1 MGHQWQAIG
10 RTVCGAAHKRAG
22 LTNQDSITWYPI
34 LEPGPPLVMAVSDG
48 HGSAKSF
55 RSHWGS
61 AFAVETAREVIRE
74 VLRPP
79 PAPIAEA
86 DLSDVKRLLEE
97 RLPGELVRNW
107 EARVSA
113 HFEQY
118 PFTTAELE
126 KMASGETTSSLESLE
141 ENPLLAYGATLI
153 TILVTQDYIAYA
165 QLGDGDVLTVSDTGE
180 VSRPLPDDERL
191 FANETTS
198 LCTKN
203 AWGDFR
209 TAFQV
214 ITNTLP
220 ALILASTDGYSN
232 SFLDETNF
240 LKVGSD
246 LLEMLRTEGLS
257 KISASLDGWLEQ
269 ASQEGS
275 GDDITLGVICR
286 MDALQ
291 GGAK

>member
-10 RTVCGAAHKRAG
+10 KTVCGAAHKRAG

-34 LEPGPPLVMAVSDG
+34 FEPGPPLVMAVSDG

-74 VLRPP
+74 VLKPP
-79 PAPIAEA
+79 PTPISGT
-86 DLSDVKRLLEE
+86 DLSNVKRMLEE

-113 HFEQY
+113 HFEHY
-118 PFTTAELE
+118 PFTHAELE
-126 KMASGETTSSLESLE
+126 KMTSGDSAGSLESLE
-141 ENPLLAYGATLI
+141 KNPLLAYGATLI

-165 QLGDGDVLTVSDTGE
+165 QLGDGDILTVSDAGD

-198 LCTKN
+198 LCIKD
-203 AWGDFR
+203 AWSDFR
-209 TAFQV
+209 TGFQV
-214 ITNTLP
+214 LTNSPP
-220 ALILASTDGYSN
+220 ALMLVSTDGYSN
-232 SFLDETNF
+232 SFLDETDF

-246 LLEMLRTEGLS
+246 LLEMLRAEGLQT
-257 KISASLDGWLEQ
+257 ISASLYGWLDQ

-291 GGAK
+291 GGAE

>member
-10 RTVCGAAHKRAG
+10 RTVCGATHQRVG
-22 LTNQDSITWYPI
+22 QTNQDSITWYPI
-34 LEPGPPLVMAVSDG
+34 FEPGPPLVMAVSDG

-61 AFAVETAREVIRE
+61 AFAVEIAREVIRE
-74 VLRPP
+74 VLKPP
-79 PAPIAEA
+79 PTPISEAE
-86 DLSDVKRLLEE
+86 LSHVKRLLEE

-107 EARVSA
+107 EARVRA
-113 HFEQY
+113 HFELD
-118 PFTTAELE
+118 PFSDAELE
-126 KMASGETTSSLESLE
+126 KVSSGDTTVSLKNLD

-153 TILVTQDYIAYA
+153 TVLVTQDFIAYA
-165 QLGDGDVLTVSDTGE
+165 QLGDGDILTVSYDGE

-203 AWGDFR
+203 AWSDFR
-209 TAFQV
+209 TGFQV
-214 ITNTLP
+214 ITNSPP
-220 ALILASTDGYSN
+220 ALILVSTDGYSN
-232 SFLDETNF
+232 SFLDDTSF

-246 LLEMLRTEGLS
+246 LLKLLRAESLS
-257 KISASLDGWLEQ
+257 KISDSLEGWLVQ

-275 GDDITLGVICR
+275 GDDITLGIICR

-291 GGAK
+291 GGAE